1 MTQMIVDK
9 LPELARAVAEPLSKV
24 EKIVMIGDGASGASK
39 LTGQVAQV
47 LAQLPEVVEAVS
59 GIDLKKVLG
68 KKDKAG

>member
-1 MTQMIVDK
+1 
-9 LPELARAVAEPLSKV
+9 
-24 EKIVMIGDGASGASK
+24 MIGDGASGASK

-68 KKDKAG
+68 KKEQK